1 MAREREKIVRESDG
15 GRDTYTET
23 EKKTSSDRRTF
34 TRREQRASCG
44 ERDDLLEEL
53 REREECVVIA
63 FSGAFRTQQT
73 EDNNHLLR

>member
-1 MAREREKIVRESDG
+1 MAREREKIVRESNGD
-15 GRDTYTET
+15 RDTYTET

-53 REREECVVIA
+53 RERERSA
-63 FSGAFRTQQT
+63 S
-73 EDNNHLLR
+73 